1 MMFSKDLEKLD
12 AKGKDVPE
20 VSEDSDGEA
29 SVATTPRASGEWD
42 VDESDSIDGETLGL
56 RLRVAPKLEFSGVWR
71 TGTSSSESYYTKY
84 KSKDYGDDYAK
95 YEEFNVN
102 KLDSNKDKLCALE
115 DDFLVATG
123 LVDNECGGGNDDCAD
138 SKVLKK
144 AQDQDLPARG
154 QVRHWPPLL
163 VGECEVAR
171 RPGFQSFGQSRGEPL
186 PVGFSPGPTS
196 APTVSTD
203 VFSDVAPIGVLAERV
218 CAAGARKSTT
228 ASASTPRCDYKNGEF
243 TRVLGAVL
251 LFY

>member
-1 MMFSKDLEKLD
+1 MN
-12 AKGKDVPE
+12 KGK
-20 VSEDSDGEA
+20 
-29 SVATTPRASGEWD
+29 
-42 VDESDSIDGETLGL
+42 
-56 RLRVAPKLEFSGVWR
+56 
-71 TGTSSSESYYTKY
+71 
-84 KSKDYGDDYAK
+84 
-95 YEEFNVN
+95 
-102 KLDSNKDKLCALE
+102 LCTLE

-144 AQDQDLPARG
+144 SQDKIFVQDQDLPGRC

-203 VFSDVAPIGVLAERV
+203 VFSDVAPIGVLAEQLR
-218 CAAGARKSTT
+218 ARGARRTT
-228 ASASTPRCDYKNGEF
+228 SASASTPRCDYKNGEF
-243 TRVLGAVL
+243 TRVLGSGC
-251 LFY
+251 